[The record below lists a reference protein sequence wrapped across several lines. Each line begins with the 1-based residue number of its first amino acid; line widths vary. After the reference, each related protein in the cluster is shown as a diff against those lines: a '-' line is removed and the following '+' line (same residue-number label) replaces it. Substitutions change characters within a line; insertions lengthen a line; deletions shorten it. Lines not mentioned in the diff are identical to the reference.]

1 MIQTLSSQALYA
13 MSDANLGLLLEAMR
27 RRVDELKR
35 SMEDVS
41 DSPQSTNLQLI
52 DELLST
58 SRN

>member
-41 DSPQSTNLQLI
+41 DRSDSQSLQMI
-52 DELLST
+52 DELLTT